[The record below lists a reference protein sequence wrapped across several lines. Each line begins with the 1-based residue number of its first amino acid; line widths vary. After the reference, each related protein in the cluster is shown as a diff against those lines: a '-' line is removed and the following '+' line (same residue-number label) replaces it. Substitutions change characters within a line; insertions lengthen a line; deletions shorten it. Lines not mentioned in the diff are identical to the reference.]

1 MVDHDRT
8 ITATALRPSRRDYVI
23 EGCFMPCALVPVLIS
38 AYASLKTGER
48 HWFQR
53 SGALIWNYG
62 DLLFS

>member
-8 ITATALRPSRRDYVI
+8 ITATALRPSRRDYVF
-23 EGCFMPCALVPVLIS
+23 EGCFMLGALVPVLAS
-38 AYASLKTGER
+38 AYASLKTGEG

-53 SGALIWNYG
+53 SGALIRSYG